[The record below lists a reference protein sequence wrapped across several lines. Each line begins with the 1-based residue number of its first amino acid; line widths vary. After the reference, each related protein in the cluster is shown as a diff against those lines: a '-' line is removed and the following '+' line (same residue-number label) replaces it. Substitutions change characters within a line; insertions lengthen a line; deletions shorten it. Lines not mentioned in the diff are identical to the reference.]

1 MEPAGSEPVV
11 DATTFLNLKSE
22 LSKKESK
29 FEQLRAKV
37 GTHTVQVSRFNSKP
51 TQNRLPQLQGNL
63 YKKGNRGVADRNLKD
78 ERETKGVDIME
89 ESRIALEKKSRM
101 YDEMHAN
108 GDEPNNDEI
117 LVDFLM
123 KQNDTLGKNQ
133 EKVGK
138 KGPLWKGKRSSE
150 LVEIVDEFGRTR
162 MVRVD
167 SQMARDYRERLEH
180 ESNLEAKDDDDSAS
194 SIQETTLNS
203 REKSPI
209 QDEMPE
215 EGLNLHFDASRER
228 TRMMGVGFYQL
239 SGNLDRRMEQMKDL
253 GELRE
258 ETKNSRQRV
267 ELIREKR
274 KQVIKDRKKVLAER
288 ALKRKREHLE
298 ADVSNFLDTL

>member
-1 MEPAGSEPVV
+1 MEPAGSKPVV
-11 DATTFLNLKSE
+11 DATTFLNLKAE
-22 LSKKESK
+22 LSKKESQ
-29 FEQLRAKV
+29 FEQLRANV
-37 GTHTVQVSRFNSKP
+37 GNHTVQVSRFNSKP
-51 TQNRLPQLQGNL
+51 TQNRLPKLQGNL
-63 YKKGNRGVADRNLKD
+63 YNKGNRGVAARNRKD
-78 ERETKGVDIME
+78 ERETKGVDILE
-89 ESRIALEKKSRM
+89 ASRIALEKKSRM
-101 YDEMHAN
+101 YDEMNAN

-123 KQNDTLGKNQ
+123 KQNDALGKNQ

-162 MVRVD
+162 MVRAD

-180 ESNLEAKDDDDSAS
+180 EANREAKDDDSAS
-194 SIQETTLNS
+194 SIQEPTLDL

-209 QDEMPE
+209 QDEIPKE
-215 EGLNLHFDASRER
+215 ELNLHFDASRER

-239 SGNLDRRMEQMKDL
+239 SGNLDKRMEQMKDL

-258 ETKNSRQRV
+258 ETINSRQRA

-274 KQVIKDRKKVLAER
+274 KQAIEDRKKLLAER

-298 ADVSNFLDTL
+298 ADVSKFLDTL